1 MKPQMHPHER
11 PWKGFSSPRSALG
24 GSALVEPA
32 PHHIACDA
40 LHVTFRADPA
50 RIRFFLPPG
59 MEPVDEGTGWVMIG
73 EMTKISV
80 ADPDQYWRNPARSNY
95 NECVL
100 GFNVRFGELRGRFS
114 PLVWVD
120 RDWSL
125 GMGQIMGWGKR
136 LATVER
142 SRLNDAHP
150 GIPPLGRGA
159 RVGGIVIR
167 NGATVI
173 RADVALGENAA
184 PLESLPAYGATTFVY
199 RYLASPGPGI
209 PEVNQLLELPLANVR
224 MAGVWRGTPSLH
236 RGSADN
242 EELDRLGPVEVLEGY
257 LYRRGWTL
265 DRKARLL
272 RDYAVHGFDSKEER

>member
-1 MKPQMHPHER
+1 MNSEMHPYER
-11 PWKGFSSPRSALG
+11 PWQGFSSPRSAHG

-73 EMTKISV
+73 EMVKISA
-80 ADPDQYWRNPARSNY
+80 ADPDQCWRNPARANY

-100 GFNVRFGELRGRFS
+100 GFNVRFGELAGRFS

-150 GIPPLGRGA
+150 AIAPLGPGA
-159 RVGGIVIR
+159 RVGGVVIR
-167 NGATVI
+167 NGATVV
-173 RADVALGENAA
+173 RASVALDKSAA
-184 PLESLPAYGATTFVY
+184 RLDALPAYGATTFVY
-199 RYLASPGPGI
+199 RYLASPGPAI
-209 PEVNQLLELPLANVR
+209 PEVNQLLELPLSNIR
-224 MAGVWRGTPSLH
+224 MAGVWRGTPELH
-236 RGSADN
+236 FGPADN
-242 EELDRLGPVEVLEGY
+242 EELGELGPVEVLEGY

-272 RDYAVHGFDSKEER
+272 HDYVVPRSDSKER